1 MLSLAYAVISV
12 VYTSYSKH
20 YPKTKKYIS
29 LFPPEVRHQDS
40 STSNSRRTQTAS
52 EQTKTDVDR
61 QEIRSWI
68 RERMLKGELSAEP
81 EMVEQKK
88 KGKGAKKNVT
98 ASGAWGTKDEVGKV
112 ISSLADGRGA
122 RAGAPADEDDFFG
135 DDNEP
140 DETDEGGSEDEDT

>member
-1 MLSLAYAVISV
+1 MLSLAYAVISI
-12 VYTSYSKH
+12 VYTSCSKH

-29 LFPPEVRHQDS
+29 LFPPDVRHQDG

-52 EQTKTDVDR
+52 EQTKTDMDR

-81 EMVEQKK
+81 EMAEQKK

-98 ASGAWGTKDEVGKV
+98 SSGAWGSKDEVGKV
-112 ISSLADGRGA
+112 ISSLADGRE
-122 RAGAPADEDDFFG
+122 AGAPGDEDDFFG

-140 DETDEGGSEDEDT
+140 DETDEGGSEDEET